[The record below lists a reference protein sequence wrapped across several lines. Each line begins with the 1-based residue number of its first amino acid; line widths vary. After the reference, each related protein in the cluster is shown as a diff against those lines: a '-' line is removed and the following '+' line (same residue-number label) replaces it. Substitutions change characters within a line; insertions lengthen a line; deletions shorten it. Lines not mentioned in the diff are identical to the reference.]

1 MARNFRRQR
10 SAHPIADLNV
20 TNLIDLGFMLLI
32 IFMVATPLIQQEQTI
47 PVKLPAESKSPQTKP
62 NKDLKFH
69 SVSID
74 AAGRFYLDSDPT
86 ALNLATLKSRLN
98 GYSSAKDKPVIRIR
112 GDEAVPYGKI
122 IQVMDELKKLDLTSV
137 TFDTQ
142 TGH

>member
-32 IFMVATPLIQQEQTI
+32 IFMIATPLIQQEQTI
-47 PVKLPAESKSPQTKP
+47 PVKLPEESKSTQRKTD
-62 NKDLKFH
+62 KDKFH

-74 AAGRFYLDSDPT
+74 AAGRFYLDSDTTP
-86 ALNLATLKSRLN
+86 LSLAVLKSRLAV
-98 GYSSAKDKPVIRIR
+98 YAKEKDKPVVRIR
-112 GDEAVPYGKI
+112 GDTAVLYGKI

-142 TGH
+142 TGP